1 MLRVGSPAAPLAALI
16 LLAMLVAG
24 GCAPKSAEVAAVWPL
39 ATVEATATLPE
50 GIMRTPLTGEP
61 AGEALLTTVPVC
73 VKVRQ
78 PTAGKTWGVGS
89 ADVVYE
95 TADSAGEGTRLA
107 CLYSADP
114 PKRIGPIAAVGMP
127 DLWIVPQYRAML
139 FSAGATSTLD
149 ASLLRWPTGSDAAFT
164 RGSPYEAAYSQK
176 KNRLYLNGSEARGLA
191 DRHTSSIT
199 SAGPARLQFAES
211 APESATAIAQVS
223 VPFSKALEVGW
234 KWDEKSGEYLRTVNK
249 KAATDSVDGKPI
261 SARNVVMLWAR
272 YSALDAD
279 IAGDGGYDVTLG
291 ASGQASVFRD
301 GVRVDGRW
309 SADGDSPPRF
319 TSRDGLSIRLGP
331 GSTWIEVIP
340 LSANITMR

>member
-149 ASLLRWPTGSDAAFT
+149 ASLSRWPTGSDAAFT

-176 KNRLYLNGSEARGLA
+176 KNRLYLNGPDARELA